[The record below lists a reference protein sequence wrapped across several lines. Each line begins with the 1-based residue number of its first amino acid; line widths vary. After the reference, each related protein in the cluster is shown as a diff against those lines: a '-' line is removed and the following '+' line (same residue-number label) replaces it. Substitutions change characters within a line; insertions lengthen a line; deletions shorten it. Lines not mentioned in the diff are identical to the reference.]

1 MMNSQL
7 GNGEHEVVEYDVDNT
22 EFNNRTDPIY
32 SIKPD
37 FITQW

>member
-1 MMNSQL
+1 MLSSSAAESYNDVSQDEL
-7 GNGEHEVVEYDVDNT
+7 
-22 EFNNRTDPIY
+22 FNRTDPIY

>member
-1 MMNSQL
+1 MNSQL
-7 GNGEHEVVEYDVDNT
+7 GNGEHDVEEYEVDSSEI
-22 EFNNRTDPIY
+22 NNRTDPIY